1 MCVLTGITAAECDRS
16 GSAGISTVY
25 LIPFED
31 LDLSGITWDGTDQAT
46 ALAVNATKVW
56 TKFEFQ
62 SDTAFFNQEKQVVG
76 DNINWVQT
84 LSMNFANNTAAAR
97 AALAAM
103 DACCNLVAY
112 VVDNQ
117 GKAKLAGILPTA
129 SGSSSRK
136 LGLKTGVGS
145 FNSGA
150 DPTADQNIRIVTLT
164 CNSPSEAV
172 YTTVAESAL
181 DV

>member
-1 MCVLTGITAAECDRS
+1 MCVLTGISAAECTRT
-16 GSAGISTVY
+16 GAAGVSTVY
-25 LIPFED
+25 LSPFDD
-31 LDLSGITWDGTDQAT
+31 LDLTGVTWDASDQAT

-62 SDTAFFNQEKQVVG
+62 TDTAFFNQEKQVVG

-84 LSMNFANNTAAAR
+84 LSLNFANNSAAAR
-97 AALAAM
+97 LALKAM
-103 DACCNLVAY
+103 DNCCNLVAY

-117 GKAKLAGILPTA
+117 GQVRLAGILPTA
-129 SGSSSRK
+129 GGTTSKK
-136 LGLKTGVGS
+136 LGFKTGAGS

-164 CNSPSEAV
+164 CNAPEEAP